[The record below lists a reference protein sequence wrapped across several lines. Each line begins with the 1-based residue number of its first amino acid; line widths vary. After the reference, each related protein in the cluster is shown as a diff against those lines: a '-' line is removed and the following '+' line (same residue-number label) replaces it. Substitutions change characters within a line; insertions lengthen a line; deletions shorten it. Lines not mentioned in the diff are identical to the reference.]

1 MGLITR
7 PVPTFIVE
15 LYYSDYAIAFAPQLI
30 PYVGLVYR
38 IRYRPTVF
46 TYGLLN
52 HNDFHLFIK
61 SSHNVTNGEGC

>member
-15 LYYSDYAIAFAPQLI
+15 YYYNDYAIAPQLI
-30 PYVGLVYR
+30 QYVGLVYC

-46 TYGLLN
+46 TYGLLK
-52 HNDFHLFIK
+52 HSDFHLFEK
-61 SSHNVTNGEGC
+61 SPHNVT

>member
-15 LYYSDYAIAFAPQLI
+15 HYYSDYAIAPQLI
-30 PYVGLVYR
+30 RYVGLVYR

-46 TYGLLN
+46 TYGLLK
-52 HNDFHLFIK
+52 HNDFNFFEK
-61 SSHNVTNGEGC
+61 SPHNVTNGEGC